1 MAGTIQA
8 PFLEIG
14 PKNYLYGEDVLQLA
28 LAADR
33 AAEKYGIDI
42 FFTCPYI
49 DLRRVCE
56 STKHIHVLAPHM
68 DSLPPG
74 RGIAEILPE
83 AVKDSGAAGVMLNH
97 SERRLKYTELEQIM
111 QRARELDLLTVV
123 CADSLAEIRAV
134 AMLGPDVIV
143 AEPEELIGKCT
154 GGDIS
159 YVGPAVRAVREIDP
173 SIKVLIGA
181 GIRNGKDV
189 YDVILAGSDASGSS
203 SGVVNAEDR
212 AAMVDEMAREAKHAW
227 EMRKGIPAVY
237 PAAGTA

>member
-1 MAGTIQA
+1 MAGVIRA

-14 PKNYLYGEDVLQLA
+14 PKNYLYGEEVLQLA
-28 LAADR
+28 CAIDA
-33 AAEKYGIDI
+33 AAEKNGIDI

-56 STKHIHVLAPHM
+56 NTKHIHVLAPHM
-68 DSLPPG
+68 DSLRPG

-83 AVKDSGAAGVMLNH
+83 AVADAGAEGVMLNH
-97 SERRLKYTELEQIM
+97 AEKRLNYTELENIM
-111 QRARELDLLTVV
+111 QRAKELGLLTVV
-123 CADSLAEIRAV
+123 CADSMEEIRAV

-159 YVGPAVRAVREIDP
+159 YVGEAVRTVKEIDP
-173 SIKVLIGA
+173 GIQVLVGA

-203 SGVVNAEDR
+203 SAVVLAEDR
-212 AAMVDEMAREAKHAW
+212 AAMVEEMAEAAVRAW
-227 EMRKGIPAVY
+227 NDRKTVRMQS
-237 PAAGTA
+237 AAETA

>member
-1 MAGTIQA
+1 MAGVIRA

-14 PKNYLYGEDVLQLA
+14 PKNYLYGEEVLQLA
-28 LAADR
+28 CAVDA
-33 AAEKYGIDI
+33 AAEKNGIDI

-56 STKHIHVLAPHM
+56 NTKHIHVLAPHM
-68 DSLPPG
+68 DSLRPG

-83 AVKDSGAAGVMLNH
+83 AVADAGAEGVMLNH
-97 SERRLKYTELEQIM
+97 AEKRLNYTELENIM
-111 QRARELDLLTVV
+111 QRAKELGLLTVV
-123 CADSLAEIRAV
+123 CADSMEEIRAV

-159 YVGPAVRAVREIDP
+159 YVGEAVRTVKEIDP
-173 SIKVLIGA
+173 GIQVLVGA

-203 SGVVNAEDR
+203 SAVVLAEDR
-212 AAMVDEMAREAKHAW
+212 AAMVEEMAEAAVRAW
-227 EMRKGIPAVY
+227 NDRKNVRVQS
-237 PAAGTA
+237 AAETA

>member
-1 MAGTIQA
+1 MAGVIRA

-14 PKNYLYGEDVLQLA
+14 PKNYLYGEEVLQLA
-28 LAADR
+28 LAVDA
-33 AAEKYGIDI
+33 AAEKNGIDI

-56 STKHIHVLAPHM
+56 NTKHIHVLAPHM
-68 DSLPPG
+68 DSLRPG

-83 AVKDSGAAGVMLNH
+83 AVADAGAEGVMLNH
-97 SERRLKYTELEQIM
+97 AEKRLNYTELESIM
-111 QRARELDLLTVV
+111 QRAKELGLLTVV
-123 CADSLAEIRAV
+123 CADSMAEIRAV

-159 YVGPAVRAVREIDP
+159 YVGEAVRTVKEIDP
-173 SIKVLIGA
+173 GIQVLVGA

-203 SGVVNAEDR
+203 SAVVLAEDR
-212 AAMVDEMAREAKHAW
+212 AAMVEEMAEAAVRAW
-227 EMRKGIPAVY
+227 NERKTFRMHT
-237 PAAGTA
+237 AAETA

>member
-1 MAGTIQA
+1 MAGVIRA

-14 PKNYLYGEDVLQLA
+14 PKNYLYGEEVLQLA
-28 LAADR
+28 CAVDA
-33 AAEKYGIDI
+33 AAEKNGIDI

-56 STKHIHVLAPHM
+56 NTKHIHVLAPHM
-68 DSLPPG
+68 DSLRPG

-83 AVKDSGAAGVMLNH
+83 AVADAGAEGVMLNH
-97 SERRLKYTELEQIM
+97 AEKRLNYTELENIM
-111 QRARELDLLTVV
+111 QRAKELGLLTVV
-123 CADSLAEIRAV
+123 CADSMEEIRAV

-159 YVGPAVRAVREIDP
+159 YVGEAVRTVKEIDP
-173 SIKVLIGA
+173 GIQVLVGA

-203 SGVVNAEDR
+203 SAVVLAEDR
-212 AAMVDEMAREAKHAW
+212 AAMVEEMAEAAVRAW
-227 EMRKGIPAVY
+227 NDRKTVRMQS
-237 PAAGTA
+237 AAETA

>member
-1 MAGTIQA
+1 MAGVIRA

-14 PKNYLYGEDVLQLA
+14 PKNYLYGEEVLQLA
-28 LAADR
+28 CAVDA
-33 AAEKYGIDI
+33 AAEKNGIDI

-56 STKHIHVLAPHM
+56 NTKHIHVLAPHM
-68 DSLPPG
+68 DSLRPG

-83 AVKDSGAAGVMLNH
+83 AVADAGAEGVMLNH
-97 SERRLKYTELEQIM
+97 AEKRLNYTELENIM
-111 QRARELDLLTVV
+111 QRAKELDLLTVV
-123 CADSLAEIRAV
+123 CADSMAEIRAV

-159 YVGPAVRAVREIDP
+159 YVGEAVKTVKEIDP
-173 SIKVLIGA
+173 GIQVLVGA

-203 SGVVNAEDR
+203 SAVVLAEDR
-212 AAMVDEMAREAKHAW
+212 AAMVEEMAEAAVRAW
-227 EMRKGIPAVY
+227 NDRKTFRMHT
-237 PAAGTA
+237 AAETA

>member
-1 MAGTIQA
+1 MAGVIRA

-14 PKNYLYGEDVLQLA
+14 PKNYLYGEEVLQLA
-28 LAADR
+28 CAVDA
-33 AAEKYGIDI
+33 AAEKNGIEI

-56 STKHIHVLAPHM
+56 NTKHIHVLAPHM
-68 DSLPPG
+68 DSLRPG

-83 AVKDSGAAGVMLNH
+83 AVADAGAEGVMLNH
-97 SERRLKYTELEQIM
+97 AEKRLNYTELENIM
-111 QRARELDLLTVV
+111 QRAKELGLLTVV
-123 CADSLAEIRAV
+123 CADSMEEIRAV

-159 YVGPAVRAVREIDP
+159 YVGEAVRTVKEIDP
-173 SIKVLIGA
+173 GIQVLVGA

-203 SGVVNAEDR
+203 SAVVLAEDR
-212 AAMVDEMAREAKHAW
+212 AAMVEEMAEAAVRAW
-227 EMRKGIPAVY
+227 NDRKTVRMQS
-237 PAAGTA
+237 AAETA

>member
-1 MAGTIQA
+1 MAGVIRA

-14 PKNYLYGEDVLQLA
+14 PKNYLYGEEVLQLA
-28 LAADR
+28 CAVDA
-33 AAEKYGIDI
+33 AAEKNGIDI

-56 STKHIHVLAPHM
+56 NTKHIHVLAPHM
-68 DSLPPG
+68 DSLRPG

-83 AVKDSGAAGVMLNH
+83 AVADAGAEGVMLNH
-97 SERRLKYTELEQIM
+97 AEKRLNYTELENIM
-111 QRARELDLLTVV
+111 QRAKELGLLTVV
-123 CADSLAEIRAV
+123 CADSMEEIRAV

-159 YVGPAVRAVREIDP
+159 YVGEAVRTVKEIDP
-173 SIKVLIGA
+173 GIQVLVGA

-203 SGVVNAEDR
+203 SAVVLAEDR
-212 AAMVDEMAREAKHAW
+212 AAMVEEMAEAAVRAW
-227 EMRKGIPAVY
+227 NDRKNVRMQS
-237 PAAGTA
+237 AAETS

>member
-1 MAGTIQA
+1 MAGVIRA

-14 PKNYLYGEDVLQLA
+14 PKNYLYGEEVLQLA
-28 LAADR
+28 CAVDA
-33 AAEKYGIDI
+33 AAEKNGIDI

-56 STKHIHVLAPHM
+56 NTKHIHVLAPHM
-68 DSLPPG
+68 DSLRPG

-83 AVKDSGAAGVMLNH
+83 AVADAGAEGVMLNH
-97 SERRLKYTELEQIM
+97 AEKRLNYTELENIM
-111 QRARELDLLTVV
+111 QRAKELGLLTVV
-123 CADSLAEIRAV
+123 CADSMEEIRAV

-159 YVGPAVRAVREIDP
+159 YVGEAVRTVKEIDP
-173 SIKVLIGA
+173 GIQVLVGA

-203 SGVVNAEDR
+203 SAVVLAEDR
-212 AAMVDEMAREAKHAW
+212 AAMVEEMAEAAVRAW
-227 EMRKGIPAVY
+227 NDRKNVRVQ
-237 PAAGTA
+237 AAAETA